1 MEQEKKNV
9 IYVVVALIVLIL
21 LGMWIFGSKGAETP
35 SASQAEGTT
44 PPPPPPSVTVQVNL
58 TPEEKSGNVDGKKA
72 QILARIRSNT
82 PLTVAEKQEIQL
94 IMATKANIYQ
104 WTEDE
109 RKEIF
114 GAFNQ

>member
-1 MEQEKKNV
+1 MEPEKKNV

-21 LGMWIFGSKGAETP
+21 LGFWVFGKKGTGGGTSDDG
-35 SASQAEGTT
+35 SAGT
-44 PPPPPPSVTVQVNL
+44 PPPPPPSVTVEVKL
-58 TPEEKSGNVDGKKA
+58 TPEEKAGNVDGKKA
-72 QILARIRSNT
+72 QILSRIRSTT

-104 WTEDE
+104 FSEEE

-114 GAFNQ
+114 AAFNR